1 LAAGGG
7 YIFGNLPPVVGWW
20 RSPGY
25 KNEDI
30 AIIKRTQIAEG
41 KVLMLKFDIPNAFN
55 RHTYGAID
63 GGPGDSHFGVPGG
76 GGGVINGPRDIQI
89 TGRFEF

>member
-7 YIFGNLPPVVGWW
+7 YVFGNLPGVVGYW

-30 AIIKRTQIAEG
+30 SIIKRTQIAEG
-41 KVLMLKFDIPNAFN
+41 KVFMLKFDLPNAFN
-55 RHTYGAID
+55 RHTFGAIQ
-63 GGPGDSHFGVPGG
+63 GGMGDTHFGVPGS
-76 GGGVINGPRDIQI
+76 GGGVINGPRSIQI